1 MSLIYKEINQED
13 YQKIIHRFGSWVE
26 KLACI
31 HLQENAFSLAAFDQ
45 EEPIAF
51 ISTYVKAFPAP
62 LASIADAFIDV
73 IEVDAAYRR
82 QGVARSFVTM
92 TESWARE
99 QGLCQ
104 IRAWSNRSKEEALA
118 MWLALDYCLCPA
130 TIQAEGFQQGIEGF
144 YVAKN
149 LKAKRY

>member
-13 YQKIIHRFGSWVE
+13 YQKIIRRFGSWVE
-26 KLACI
+26 QLACI
-31 HLQENAFSLAAFDQ
+31 HRQENAFSLAAFDQ
-45 EEPIAF
+45 EEPIGF
-51 ISTYVKAFPAP
+51 ISTCAKAFPAP
-62 LASIADAFIDV
+62 LASIGDAFIDV

-99 QGLCQ
+99 QEFRQ
-104 IRAWSNRSKEEALA
+104 IRAWSQRSQSEALA

-130 TIQAEGFQQGIEGF
+130 VIQTEGNQEIIEGF
-144 YVAKN
+144 YAVKN
-149 LKAKRY
+149 LRAKLY